1 MPLMMVIKMR
11 ISITTHCWHSAG
23 LKKQLE
29 YGFPY
34 GDPPNP
40 PPNPN
45 AGAPKPPKPPSP
57 ATSASP
63 PPTTSDT
70 NKAERAQSRIAFIF
84 YGGVLTAIYSEIMLL

>member
-1 MPLMMVIKMR
+1 MVIKMR
-11 ISITTHCWHSAG
+11 ISINTHCWHSAG

-45 AGAPKPPKPPSP
+45 AGAPKPPSP
-57 ATSASP
+57 TTPASP

>member
-57 ATSASP
+57 TP
-63 PPTTSDT
+63 L
-70 NKAERAQSRIAFIF
+70 R
-84 YGGVLTAIYSEIMLL
+84 VLRQQRQIQTRQKEHREGQLSSSMVEF